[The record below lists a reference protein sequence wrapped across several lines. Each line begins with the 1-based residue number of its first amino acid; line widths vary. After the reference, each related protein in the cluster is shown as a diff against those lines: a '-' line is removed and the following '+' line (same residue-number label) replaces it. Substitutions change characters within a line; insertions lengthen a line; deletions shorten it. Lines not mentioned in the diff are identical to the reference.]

1 MSTDPRAGERS
12 QAVGGAHAAVARIAH
27 LGLRSGDLDDVLQAA
42 MLLALD
48 ELDVDG
54 WSEDEVALVRS
65 IADTIGRGS
74 QHSAI
79 AAEQA
84 HERLAFLADASALLS
99 ASLDLDETLLS
110 FADLCVPYLA
120 DVCLIDLMGEDG
132 ALVERAAQA
141 VDDES
146 LANVRDLRRRRAAL
160 GGQGGVY
167 SERSVAESG
176 QAVIHTVLTDEDYRR
191 ASSDAEHLEVF
202 RAFGCHSAVVAPL
215 TGRMG
220 VLGVLSLQ
228 LNREGRS
235 FGPEALALV
244 EQLASRAALALDNGK
259 LFQSRNRVARS
270 LQAALLPPAL
280 PSIAGLGLAARYD
293 VSEAEADVII
303 GGDFYDVIPVAPGSW
318 GMVVGDV
325 CGRGPDAAA
334 LTGLVRNTLR
344 TAVIREAVPSKVLAH
359 TNEAMLRQVDDG
371 SFCTAAYVRIDL
383 GEPGSGRVTISASS
397 AGHPRPILVRAD
409 GHAEA
414 IDCTGTLLGVVDN
427 PALTD
432 CPAVLEPG
440 DSVVLYTDGVT
451 EARRGNELFGEA
463 RLVATLGSLAGE
475 GAEAIASGVEA
486 AVADFRRSARDDTAI
501 LVIQA
506 LPPA

>member
-1 MSTDPRAGERS
+1 
-12 QAVGGAHAAVARIAH
+12 VV
-27 LGLRSGDLDDVLQAA
+27 
-42 MLLALD
+42 
-48 ELDVDG
+48 
-54 WSEDEVALVRS
+54 LVRS

-303 GGDFYDVIPVAPGSW
+303 GGDLRRDPVAPGSW
-318 GMVVGDV
+318 EWWSATCAAG
-325 CGRGPDAAA
+325 GPMRA
-334 LTGLVRNTLR
+334 LTDWCATRPHGGH
-344 TAVIREAVPSKVLAH
+344 REAVPGRCWRTPTRRCSGRS
-359 TNEAMLRQVDDG
+359 M
-371 SFCTAAYVRIDL
+371 TAASAPRPTCASTSGSRDRAGSPSRHRAPVIPDPSWFGRTVTPRRSIA
-383 GEPGSGRVTISASS
+383 PGPFSASS
-397 AGHPRPILVRAD
+397 KIRPSPTAPQ
-409 GHAEA
+409 
-414 IDCTGTLLGVVDN
+414 CSN
-427 PALTD
+427 PAIRWSST
-432 CPAVLEPG
+432 PMASP
-440 DSVVLYTDGVT
+440 
-451 EARRGNELFGEA
+451 RRGGATSSSA
-463 RLVATLGSLAGE
+463 RLGSWHARVLAGE
-475 GAEAIASGVEA
+475 GRGHRQWGGSG
-486 AVADFRRSARDDTAI
+486 RGR
-501 LVIQA
+501 
-506 LPPA
+506 LPAKRA